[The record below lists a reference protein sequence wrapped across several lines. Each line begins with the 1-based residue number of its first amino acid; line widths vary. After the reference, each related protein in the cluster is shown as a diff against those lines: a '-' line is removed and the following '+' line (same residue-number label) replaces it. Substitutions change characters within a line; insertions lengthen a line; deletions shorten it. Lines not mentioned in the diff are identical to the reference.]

1 MSRKT
6 TNKPSATS
14 KVCCYVLASLFLIIG
29 SSTTL
34 LGQFGDGLPQE
45 AQKAIEHSILRLE
58 SQGAMATRAGLE
70 EALGPRKLTTFLD
83 GAVVKLT
90 LMPDGTFEAESREG
104 GSLVSF
110 KLGKAIVDTSG
121 EPISDAGWNRT
132 TGSFELPKRQQKI
145 ALQMQAGARDV
156 SVDCHNKYRR
166 TDGPVTFFVGPL
178 DGLFCLGLADA
189 GEDQVAP

>member
-1 MSRKT
+1 MKPVSISSRT
-6 TNKPSATS
+6 PLHIRRTFS
-14 KVCCYVLASLFLIIG
+14 LAVVVIAFVSPV
-29 SSTTL
+29 SVVA
-34 LGQFGDGLPQE
+34 QFGDQLPQE

-70 EALGPRKLTTFLD
+70 EALGPRKLSTFLE

-90 LMPDGTFEAESREG
+90 LMPDGTFEAQSRDG

-110 KLGKAIVDTSG
+110 ELGKTVVEPGGDTMS
-121 EPISDAGWNRT
+121 EAGWNRT
-132 TGSFELPKRQQKI
+132 TGRFEQPKRQQKI
-145 ALQMQAGARDV
+145 ALNLQAGPNEV

-178 DGLFCLGLADA
+178 DGLFCMGLADT
-189 GEDQVAP
+189 GEDHVAP